1 MIFMTQ
7 GCGGTEKTL
16 HSIHFAVGLT
26 VTMATLHLVW
36 ESFTLVWTWSKST
49 VIAESA
55 LHKLLTDKKIPIP
68 FPRVS
73 KYLL

>member
-1 MIFMTQ
+1 MTK
-7 GCGGTEKTL
+7 GCRCAEKTL
-16 HSIHFAVGLT
+16 HNIHFAVRLMMT
-26 VTMATLHLVW
+26 KATLHLIW

-55 LHKLLTDKKIPIP
+55 LHKQLADKKIPIP